1 MTESIIMNIKR
12 LDFEGEIRKRVGAK
26 FFSACF
32 IKKDDSTRV
41 ANCKFNVTKHLKG
54 GVRTTDP
61 KDYMIVWD
69 TVNSKYI
76 NVSLSRLQWIKFNG
90 NMYTVEVTPKGRKL
104 KLSSVSSLI

>member
-1 MTESIIMNIKR
+1 MTESIKR

-32 IKKDDSTRV
+32 IKKDGEVRQI
-41 ANCKFNVTKHLKG
+41 NCKFDVKKYLSG

-69 TVNSKYI
+69 TVKRQYR
-76 NVSLSRLQWIKFNG
+76 NVSLERLQWIKFNG
-90 NMYTVEVTPKGRKL
+90 NMYTVDMTPKGRKL
-104 KLSSVSSLI
+104 KLSSVSNLI

>member
-1 MTESIIMNIKR
+1 MTESIKR

-41 ANCKFNVTKHLKG
+41 ANCKFN
-54 GVRTTDP
+54 
-61 KDYMIVWD
+61 
-69 TVNSKYI
+69 
-76 NVSLSRLQWIKFNG
+76 G